1 MTIRRDDD
9 GMNATNDRDTTY
21 AYPGGGGTLI

>member
-1 MTIRRDDD
+1 MTIRDDD
-9 GMNATNDRDTTY
+9 EMNATNDRDTTY